1 VDKLER
7 RVNNLKTEGK
17 QKAKQDSNAGSS
29 VIDEAVSK
37 DKQDHRDKVV
47 EEGSDSDNNSN
58 NGGTSGAS
66 EHLQAYESIHAA
78 SKLLREVKD
87 IRDELGILRF
97 LLQQQRMVWDR
108 LLPSHEQ
115 TTSEAPEASRRKM
128 EGEKRKW
135 PYESRDTTDYIEE
148 VDEMEKTAKRIQDSV
163 SVCSPH
169 SIFVI
174 TLTATPDRFN
184 SRT

>member
-1 VDKLER
+1 VDKVER
-7 RVNNLKTEGK
+7 RVNNLKKEEK
-17 QKAKQDSNAGSS
+17 QKTKQDSNGGSS

-37 DKQDHRDKVV
+37 GKQDHRDKLV
-47 EEGSDSDNNSN
+47 EEGSDNNSSN
-58 NGGTSGAS
+58 KGKISGTS

-87 IRDELGILRF
+87 VRDELGILRF
-97 LLQQQRMVWDR
+97 LLQQQRIVWDR
-108 LLPSHEQ
+108 LPPSHEQ
-115 TTSEAPEASRRKM
+115 TTSEAPEASQRKT
-128 EGEKRKW
+128 EGEKGNG
-135 PYESRDTTDYIEE
+135 PYESRDITDYIDD

-169 SIFVI
+169 SIFIV
-174 TLTATPDRFN
+174 TLTAAPDRFN